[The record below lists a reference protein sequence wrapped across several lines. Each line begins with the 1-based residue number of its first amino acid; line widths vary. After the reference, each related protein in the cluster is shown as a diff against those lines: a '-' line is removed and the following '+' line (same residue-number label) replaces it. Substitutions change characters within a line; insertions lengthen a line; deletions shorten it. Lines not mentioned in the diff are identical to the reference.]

1 MEAAE
6 ESQSADRAGAA
17 RSPRRA
23 PLPAR
28 ARSARVSVR
37 VTPDELAR
45 LAARA
50 DAVGTSVA
58 GLLLECGLAVAAGD
72 RIASRREEASELL
85 RLRRLIANIAGNV
98 NQIAAKA
105 NAGGGID
112 DGRLAGVL
120 GAARSAVERVS
131 AAADRVVAGL

>member
-1 MEAAE
+1 METD
-6 ESQSADRAGAA
+6 ESRTAGQIAQSPGV
-17 RSPRRA
+17 RRA
-23 PLPAR
+23 PLPGR

-45 LAARA
+45 LSERA

-58 GLLLECGLAVAAGD
+58 GLLLDSGLAVAAGYH
-72 RIASRREEASELL
+72 IASRREEAGELL
-85 RLRRLIANIAGNV
+85 RLRRLVANIAGNV

-112 DGRLAGVL
+112 EDRLAGVL

>member
-1 MEAAE
+1 M
-6 ESQSADRAGAA
+6 SDAGSDSE
-17 RSPRRA
+17 RVGGSRGQRRA
-23 PLPAR
+23 PLPSR

-37 VTPDELAR
+37 VTPEELRR

-58 GLLLECGLAVAAGD
+58 GLLLDSGLAVAAGD
-72 RIASRREEASELL
+72 RIASRREEAGELL
-85 RLRRLIANIAGNV
+85 KLRRLVANIAGNV

-105 NAGGGID
+105 NADKGVD
-112 DGRLAGVL
+112 DDRLAGVL